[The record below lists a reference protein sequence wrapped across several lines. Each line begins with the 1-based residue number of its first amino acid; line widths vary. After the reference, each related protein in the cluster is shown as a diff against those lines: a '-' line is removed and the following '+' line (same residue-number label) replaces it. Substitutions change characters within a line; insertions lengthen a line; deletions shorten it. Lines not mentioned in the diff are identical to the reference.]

1 MHHETGQ
8 GKTFWIYDIE
18 TAIRPEARQYLETAD
33 LGYDSRLKDPAK
45 IEASRAEKR
54 ETAIE
59 KAALYWWYGQVVSIA
74 AVSECGNHSFIK
86 TGPNELDVLKA
97 FFNLLHSERSS
108 GKQVQLIGKSNAMFD
123 DGYLVGRAIA
133 LDIGIPEALRPSRPV
148 TDIDQMFS
156 FSSQSANT
164 GKLAYYGYGI
174 GCDKSASG
182 SDVAAMVVA
191 GDWVRLGE
199 YNMQDVKI
207 TADLFRRWRKEYT
220 PS

>member
-1 MHHETGQ
+1 MDHEIRQ

-18 TAIRPEARQYLETAD
+18 TAIRPDSRRYLETAD
-33 LGYDSRLKDPAK
+33 LGYDTRLKDPVK

-59 KAALYWWYGQVVSIA
+59 KAALSWWYGQVVSIA

-86 TGPNELDVLKA
+86 TGPNELDVLKT
-97 FFNLLHSERSS
+97 FFNLLHAERAS
-108 GKQVQLIGKSNAMFD
+108 GKQVQLIGKSNSMFD

-133 LDIGIPEALRPSRPV
+133 HDIGVPQALRPSRPV

-174 GCDKSASG
+174 GLNKSASG
-182 SDVAAMVVA
+182 SDVAGMVDR
-191 GDWVRLGE
+191 GEWVELAE
-199 YNMQDVKI
+199 YNMQDVNI
-207 TADLFRRWRKEYT
+207 TAELFRRWRKEYT